1 MNRYTNGKPM
11 LSLALRVTAGYAVFS
26 LLWILISDYLVL
38 VFFPHPAIVTHL
50 QTLKGILFIA
60 SSALLMY
67 WLVSRDQQ
75 ACSLAQEQIRKLSM
89 AVEQSANSVVI
100 TNLEGVIEYVNP
112 AFCDTTGYTAEEAVG
127 QHTRILKSG
136 ETPAEVYQKLWTD
149 LLAGHDW
156 HGEFNNR
163 KKNGDNYWCIESIS
177 PIKTPDGRI
186 THFVAVAE
194 DVSERS
200 YAASTIKHL
209 AYYDPLTHL
218 PNRTLFRDRL
228 LHAVAS
234 ARFNSDGVALL
245 HLDVDRFKAINDSLG
260 HEAGN
265 QLLQE
270 VAQRLASCLGHEDTL
285 ARLGDDEFAVILVHI
300 GQSERALTVAEHI
313 LDTIRTPFSMRGHEI
328 FLTVSIGV
336 SLFPADGDDPDVLIK
351 NAGIALQ
358 RAKEGGRDNFQ
369 FFTAD
374 MNTLMLERLKL
385 EADLHHALERGE
397 FLLHYQPQ
405 VNLETGEVGGM
416 EALIRWQSKDNG
428 LISPADFIPLAEET
442 GLIVPI
448 GDWVIRAACA
458 QLKSWHDAG
467 LPLLPVAINLSAR
480 QFRQKDLAQ
489 RIAAILAETGLEAR
503 WLELE
508 ITETTVMHHSE
519 ESIVTLRALH
529 DMGVRI
535 SVDDFGTGYSSLSY
549 LKRFPIQML
558 KVDQSFVRDI
568 TTDPDDAAIV
578 AAVASL
584 AHNLGLKVI
593 AEGVETPE
601 QLMLLRALRCNSF
614 QGFHFSRPL
623 PAGEFEALLRE
634 GKRLAL

>member
-1 MNRYTNGKPM
+1 MNRYTNGKP
-11 LSLALRVTAGYAVFS
+11 LFSLAMRVVAGYAVFS
-26 LLWILISDYLVL
+26 ILWIVLSDQLVL
-38 VFFPHPAIVTHL
+38 AFLPHPAPVVHL
-50 QTLKGILFIA
+50 QTLKGLLFVFL
-60 SSALLMY
+60 SAVLMY
-67 WLVSRDQQ
+67 WLIARDQQ

-100 TNLEGVIEYVNP
+100 TNLDGFIEYVNP
-112 AFCDTTGYTAEEAVG
+112 AFCEITGYAAEEAVG
-127 QHTRILKSG
+127 RHTRMLKSG
-136 ETPAEVYQKLWTD
+136 ETPAEVYQKLWSD

-156 HGEFNNR
+156 HGEFHNR
-163 KKNGDNYWCIESIS
+163 KKNGNSYWCIESIS
-177 PIKTPDGRI
+177 PIKTPEGRI

-200 YAASTIKHL
+200 YAAATIKHL

-228 LHAVAS
+228 VHAVAS
-234 ARFNSDGVALL
+234 ARFDGEGVALL
-245 HLDVDRFKAINDSLG
+245 HLDVDRFQSVNDSLG

-265 QLLQE
+265 RLLQE
-270 VAQRLASCLGHEDTL
+270 TALRLESCLGHEDTL
-285 ARLGDDEFAVILVHI
+285 ARLGDDEFAAILAHAH
-300 GQSERALTVAEHI
+300 SERTLTVAEHI
-313 LDTIRTPFSMRGHEI
+313 LETLRAPFSMEGHEI
-328 FLTVSIGV
+328 FLTASIGV
-336 SLFPADGDDPDVLIK
+336 SLFPGDGNDPDTLIK
-351 NAGIALQ
+351 NAGVALQ
-358 RAKEGGRDNFQ
+358 RAKERGRDNFQ

-385 EADLHHALERGE
+385 EADLHHALEREE

-405 VNLETGEVGGM
+405 VDLETGEIGGM
-416 EALIRWQSKDNG
+416 EALIRWQSQNNG
-428 LISPADFIPLAEET
+428 LIPPAEFIPLAEET

-458 QLKSWHDAG
+458 QLKAWHDAG
-467 LPLLPVAINLSAR
+467 LPKLPVAINLSAR

-529 DMGVRI
+529 GMGVRI

-623 PAGEFEALLRE
+623 PAAEFEAILRD
-634 GKRLAL
+634 GKHLPM